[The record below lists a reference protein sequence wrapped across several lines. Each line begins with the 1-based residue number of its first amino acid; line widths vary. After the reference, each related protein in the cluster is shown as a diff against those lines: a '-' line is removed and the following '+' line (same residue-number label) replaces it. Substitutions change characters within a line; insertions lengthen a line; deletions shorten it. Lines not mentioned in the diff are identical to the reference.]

1 MQSKVVYAWQMVL
14 WLFVLNVHQVFQDQ
28 QQICITYML
37 ELKDNSEQD
46 KFGFSIDLKYLN
58 V

>member
-46 KFGFSIDLKYLN
+46 KYGFSIDLKYLN